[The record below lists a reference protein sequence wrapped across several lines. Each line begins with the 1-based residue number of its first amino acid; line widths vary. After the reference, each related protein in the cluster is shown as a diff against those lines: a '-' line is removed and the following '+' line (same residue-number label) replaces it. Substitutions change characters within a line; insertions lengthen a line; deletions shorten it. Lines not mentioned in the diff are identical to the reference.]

1 MSDPSSAP
9 RIAIV
14 TGASSG
20 IGAATAQELAKLG
33 WRVGLGAR
41 REDRLQDLARRID
54 PAGDRAF
61 AHALDV
67 TDPSSIERFYA
78 ALERALGPADALVS
92 NAGMSTLNLLQHT
105 KVEDVQNEIA
115 VNLVGPILM
124 ARRALPAMLE
134 RRRGDLVFVS
144 SENSIRPRPYQTS
157 YSGAKAGLENAA
169 RALAMELEG
178 TGVRSTVVRV
188 GPTLTEFGARFEPS
202 QLQTALA
209 SWKYWGVQRHLRWM
223 KPESVARAIVQVLA
237 PPGAEAHV
245 DLVEIMP
252 LARERTPA

>member
-1 MSDPSSAP
+1 MSDPNAP

-20 IGAATAQELAKLG
+20 IGAATALELARGG
-33 WRVGLGAR
+33 WRVALGAR
-41 REDRLQDLARRID
+41 REERLREVAQAVAD
-54 PAGDRAF
+54 AGGSAF

-67 TDPSSIERFYA
+67 ADPDSIERFCA
-78 ALERALGPADALVS
+78 ALERAHGPADALVS
-92 NAGMSTLNLLQHT
+92 NAGMSTLNLLQHA
-105 KVEDVQNEIA
+105 KPEEVQNEIA
-115 VNLVGPILM
+115 VNLVGPILL
-124 ARRALPAMLE
+124 ARRVLPALLE

-144 SENSIRPRPYQTS
+144 SENSIRPRPYQVG
-157 YSGAKAGLENAA
+157 YSAAKAGLENAA

-178 TGVRSTVVRV
+178 TGVRSTIVRV
-188 GPTLTEFGARFEPS
+188 GPTLTEFGARFEPGR
-202 QLQTALA
+202 LQTALA
-209 SWKYWGVQRHLRWM
+209 AWKHWGVQRSLRWM
-223 KPESVARAIVQVLA
+223 KPESVARAIAQVLA